1 MILTGS
7 EIKKEV
13 RRGLIVIT
21 PFDTK
26 QINPNS
32 YDFRLG
38 ETIKVY
44 SHKLLDTKKYNPAK
58 TIKIPKEGLVLEPDK
73 IYLGHTVETM
83 GSGKYVPVI
92 RGKSSIGRLGLFVHI
107 TADLIDV
114 GSVNQWTLMLHAVQ
128 KVRVYPNMLIGQ
140 VTFWETK
147 GEIMLYNGKYQGSV
161 GPMESHVYK
170 DFEE

>member
-7 EIKKEV
+7 EIEKRVKK
-13 RRGLIVIT
+13 GSIVIS
-21 PFDTK
+21 PFSPK

-38 ETIKVY
+38 DALKVY
-44 SHKLLDTKKYNPAK
+44 TNEVLDTKKYNPVE
-58 TIKIPKEGLVLEPDK
+58 TIKITEKGFVLEPDK

-83 GSGKYVPVI
+83 GSKKYVPVI

-114 GSVNQWTLMLHAVQ
+114 GSINQWTLMLHAVQ
-128 KVRVYPNMLIGQ
+128 KIRVYPNMLIGQ
-140 VTFWETK
+140 VTFWKTQGK
-147 GEIMLYNGKYQGSV
+147 IMLYDGKYQGSV
-161 GPMESHVYK
+161 GPMESHVFK